1 MEAIS
6 TFIDGLIILKPRV
19 FSDERGWF
27 FESFNQK
34 VFNEL
39 TNTSTNFL
47 QDNQSY
53 SKKNVIRG
61 LHFQAPPCAQGK
73 LVSVIKGKVIDVA
86 VDIRKNSPTYG
97 KHVSIE
103 LSSENK
109 LMLWIPEGF
118 AHGFVALEDDTIFS
132 YKCTNYYNKESE
144 GTLQWNDPDLQ
155 IDWTIDKEILS
166 EKDKVA
172 QPFATFVSPF

>member
-6 TFIDGLIILKPRV
+6 TFIDGLFILKPRI
-19 FSDERGWF
+19 FSDERGCF

-39 TNTSTNFL
+39 SNTSTNFV
-47 QDNQSY
+47 QDNQSC

-61 LHFQAPPCAQGK
+61 LHFQAPPYAQGK
-73 LVSVIKGKVIDVA
+73 LVSVIKGSVIDIA
-86 VDIRKNSPTYG
+86 LDIRKNSPTYG
-97 KHVSIE
+97 KHVSVE

-132 YKCTNYYNKESE
+132 YKCTNYYSKESE
-144 GTLQWNDPDLQ
+144 GTIQWNDPDLQ

>member
-6 TFIDGLIILKPRV
+6 TFIDGLFILKPRI

-39 TNTSTNFL
+39 SNTSTNFV
-47 QDNQSY
+47 QDNQSC

-61 LHFQAPPCAQGK
+61 LHFQAPPYAQGK
-73 LVSVIKGKVIDVA
+73 LVSVIKGSVIDIA
-86 VDIRKNSPTYG
+86 LDIRKNSPTYG
-97 KHVSIE
+97 KHVSVE

>member
-6 TFIDGLIILKPRV
+6 TSIDGLIILNPRI
-19 FSDERGWF
+19 FYDERGWF
-27 FESFNQK
+27 FESFNQN
-34 VFNEL
+34 VFNKL
-39 TNTSTNFL
+39 TNTSTNFV
-47 QDNQSY
+47 QDNQSC
-53 SKKNVIRG
+53 SKKNVVRG
-61 LHFQAPPCAQGK
+61 LHFQAPPYAQGK
-73 LVSVIKGKVIDVA
+73 LVSVIKGRVIDIA

-97 KHVSIE
+97 KYVSVE

-132 YKCTNYYNKESE
+132 YKCTNYYSKESE
-144 GTLQWNDPDLQ
+144 RTLQWNDPDLQ
-155 IDWTIDKEILS
+155 IDWNIDKEILS

>member
-34 VFNEL
+34 LFNEL
-39 TNTSTNFL
+39 SNTSTNFV
-47 QDNQSY
+47 QDNQSC
-53 SKKNVIRG
+53 SKKNVVRG
-61 LHFQAPPCAQGK
+61 LHFQAPPYAQGK

-97 KHVSIE
+97 KYVSIE

-118 AHGFVALEDDTIFS
+118 AHGFVALKDDTIFS

>member
-6 TFIDGLIILKPRV
+6 TSIDGLIILKPRI

-27 FESFNQK
+27 FESFNQN

-39 TNTSTNFL
+39 TNTSTNFA
-47 QDNQSY
+47 QDNQSC
-53 SKKNVIRG
+53 SKKNVVRG
-61 LHFQAPPCAQGK
+61 LHFQAPPYAQGK
-73 LVSVIKGKVIDVA
+73 LVSVIKGRVIDIA

-97 KHVSIE
+97 KHVSVE

-132 YKCTNYYNKESE
+132 YKCTNYYSKESE
-144 GTLQWNDPDLQ
+144 RTLQWNDPDLQ
-155 IDWTIDKEILS
+155 IDWNIDKEILS

>member
-6 TFIDGLIILKPRV
+6 TFIDGLFILKPRI

-39 TNTSTNFL
+39 TNTSTNFV
-47 QDNQSY
+47 QDNQSC

-61 LHFQAPPCAQGK
+61 LHFQAPPYAQGK

>member
-6 TFIDGLIILKPRV
+6 TFIDGLFILKPRI

-39 TNTSTNFL
+39 TNTSTNFV
-47 QDNQSY
+47 QDNQSC

-61 LHFQAPPCAQGK
+61 LHFQAPPYAQGK
-73 LVSVIKGKVIDVA
+73 LVSVIKGSVIDVA

-97 KHVSIE
+97 KHVSVE

-132 YKCTNYYNKESE
+132 YKCTNYYSKESE

-172 QPFATFVSPF
+172 QPFATFVGPF